1 MKSIGKVFSHGS
13 LPLMALGLLPGC
25 FQTMEVP
32 QDASA
37 SGEVSLIEEKGP
49 AAVSLQDA
57 AGNRMPSSGKI
68 SLDATGAFTREFSL
82 EVPEDGEYYLG
93 AWIDG
98 TPGRDQ
104 AVLVDGK
111 IVPGVAFRFK
121 EGGWQSAHA
130 ASGQDE
136 ARLRLEAGRH
146 TVSVRAAGIAP
157 NVERLILARTP
168 EEAVIPADGY
178 RDYLRRLV
186 ETSRPAAKT
195 GAEPFLAKRADDPI
209 IGYAYNLDV
218 PVNYTWY
225 AWVYLTQGVTYEFA
239 TGHLSTGADP
249 VLHLFD
255 PSNPSQS
262 WVNDDFAPPDRNAK
276 ITVTAPATTSYLLLA
291 RAYGTT
297 TGTATVYQSG
307 ATLGSACPLAGYRMW
322 AGSPASNQTLNYFT
336 GMKSSS
342 TVDPRIWL
350 FDANDRLRAQND
362 DYSGGGSFAWGYN
375 SRIKGS
381 FSDISYVL
389 VSAYSTTS
397 TGTADVYSKLPD
409 ATDSPNWFPNLN
421 AADAI
426 QSAPE
431 DGTYN
436 CISWSGAVT
445 STWHWPPGGG
455 NPWYVAGNPLQ
466 TFHNFYSNT
475 CASGGVCKRYADANV
490 WKYGNYSSN
499 PAGGIV
505 ALWYN
510 ATDASYTHASVS
522 KPANGLPHGYDWE
535 SKPGGLERTLHPRD
549 ALVDNSSGG
558 YGQIV
563 GYYQHTGYTAKAG
576 GDDKPPEI
584 ISEKESIKRGNS
596 VLEEPVL
603 FTSEERAALSRAK
616 GRLSKEDLDEFEA
629 LFEAWTA
636 TFPKHRHQSNPEA
649 YRRGPEFEAL
659 AGYCE
664 SKGKEAWPLLFEKL
678 EGRNPVVGFAVV
690 SLVKGHDDLL
700 EEAVKEW
707 TENQIRPDGKFV
719 IFSPEN
725 ARMRFAKKLLAQEL

>member
-1 MKSIGKVFSHGS
+1 MKRRWKTFCHAS
-13 LPLMALGLLPGC
+13 LPIVALGLVSGC
-25 FQTMEVP
+25 LRATDVP
-32 QDASA
+32 QDAPA
-37 SGEVSLIEEKGP
+37 SGEFFVVEEKAPMAGSPLEP
-49 AAVSLQDA
+49 AGS
-57 AGNRMPSSGKI
+57 RMLSEKI
-68 SLDATGAFTREFSL
+68 NLDATGAFTREFSL
-82 EVPEDGEYYLG
+82 EVPEDGDYYLG

-98 TPGRDQ
+98 TPGRNQ
-104 AVLVDGK
+104 AVLVDGR
-111 IVPGVAFRFK
+111 ILPGVVFSFAK
-121 EGGWQSAHA
+121 GGWQSAHA
-130 ASGQDE
+130 ANGQDA
-136 ARLRLEAGRH
+136 ARLRLEKGRH
-146 TVSVRAAGIAP
+146 TLSVRATGTAP
-157 NVERLILARTP
+157 NVERLILGRTL
-168 EEAVIPADGY
+168 EETAVPAEAGY
-178 RDYLRRLV
+178 QDYLRSLI
-186 ETSRPAAKT
+186 EESRPAAKT
-195 GAEPFLAKRADDPI
+195 GAGPSQAKRADDPI
-209 IGYAYNLDV
+209 IGYAYGLNV

-239 TGHLSTGADP
+239 TGHLTTGADP
-249 VLHLFD
+249 VLHLFN

-262 WVNDDFAPPDRNAK
+262 WVNDDFSPPDRNAK
-276 ITVTAPATTSYLLLA
+276 ITITAPVTASYLLLA
-291 RAYGTT
+291 RAYGTS
-297 TGTATVYQSG
+297 TGTATVFQSG
-307 ATLGSACPLAGYRMW
+307 SPLGTSCPLAGYRMW
-322 AGSPASNQTLNYFT
+322 AGSPPSNQTLNYFT

-342 TVDPRIWL
+342 SVDPRIWL
-350 FDANDRLRAQND
+350 FTGGDLLVAQND
-362 DYSGGGSFAWGYN
+362 DYSGGGSFSWGYN
-375 SRIKGS
+375 SRVKGS

-426 QSAPE
+426 RTAPQS
-431 DGTYN
+431 GTYN

-475 CASGGVCKRYADANV
+475 CASGGTCKRYADANV

-499 PAGGIV
+499 PAGRIV

-510 ATDASYTHASVS
+510 NTDASYTHASVT
-522 KPANGLPHGYDWE
+522 KPSNGVPHGYDWE

-576 GDDKPPEI
+576 ADDKPPEF

-596 VLEEPVL
+596 VLEEPVV
-603 FTSEERAALSRAK
+603 FTGEEKAALSEAK
-616 GRLSKEDLDEFEA
+616 GRQSREDLEEFET
-629 LFEAWTA
+629 LYQAWTA
-636 TFPKHRHQSNPEA
+636 TFPKHLHQSNPEA
-649 YRRGPEFEAL
+649 YRKGPEFEAL

-664 SKGKEAWPLLFEKL
+664 SKGKEAWPQLFEKL
-678 EGRNPVVGFAVV
+678 EGRDPIVGFAVV
-690 SLVKGHDDLL
+690 SLVKGYEDVL
-700 EEAVKEW
+700 EEAVNEW
-707 TENQIRPDGKFV
+707 TENQTRSDGKFV

-725 ARMRFAKKLLAQEL
+725 ARMRFAKKLLAREL